1 MNELETRIAELN
13 RKAKTINATRQQNIG
28 RRETLLKQQAE
39 AIDAYNK
46 KYGKS
51 ITAETVMQEYENVS
65 RKKEEEV
72 EHIERIISAI
82 ENGNL
87 DEANTLAGVK
97 PDVVKEAGVDQAK
110 IDSVAENAHEES
122 FVNNNDTIKETKA
135 EVDDNMSAHSETK
148 GTPFIPSPISNP
160 MNEQTGSISGM
171 PLGGSIF
178 ERDFSKPEEDDDD
191 EDMGKPA
198 PPPKIGSLF

>member
-1 MNELETRIAELN
+1 MNELETRIAQLN
-13 RKAKTINATRQQNIG
+13 SKAKTINAIRQQNIG

-46 KYGKS
+46 KYGKN
-51 ITAETVMQEYENVS
+51 ITTDTVGQEYERVA
-65 RKKEEEV
+65 KEKAEEV

-97 PDVVKEAGVDQAK
+97 PDVVQGVSSVLPDYSQQAEEK
-110 IDSVAENAHEES
+110 PAEKVHTEP
-122 FVNNNDTIKETKA
+122 T
-135 EVDDNMSAHSETK
+135 
-148 GTPFIPSPISNP
+148 GTPFIPSPVANP
-160 MNEQTGSISGM
+160 INEDTGNVAGM
-171 PLGGSIF
+171 PVGGSIF
-178 ERDFSKPEEDDDD
+178 NRDFSKPVDDDD
-191 EDMGKPA
+191 DMGTPA